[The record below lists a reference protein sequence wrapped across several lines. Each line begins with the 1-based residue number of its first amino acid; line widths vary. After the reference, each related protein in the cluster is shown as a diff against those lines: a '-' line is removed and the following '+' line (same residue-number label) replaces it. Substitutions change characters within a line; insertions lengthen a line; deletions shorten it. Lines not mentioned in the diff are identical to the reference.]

1 MNILKITN
9 NAKTIHIMHEA
20 GSAGKKSMMMKINR
34 FLMKDLLAK
43 NMQLQKEVNAHI
55 AAGDK
60 EIFEESIKDMLCN
73 ISFNNHKIDK
83 IDKIATIEK
92 YNTLPNV
99 TVEMIT
105 VE

>member
-9 NAKTIHIMHEA
+9 NNDSLHIFHQA
-20 GSAGKKSMMMKINR
+20 GPDGKKDMMMKINR
-34 FLMKDLLAK
+34 FLMKDLIAK
-43 NMQLQKEVNAHI
+43 IMQLQKEINAHI

-60 EIFEESIKDMLCN
+60 EILEELIKDMLCT
-73 ISFNNHKIDK
+73 ISFNNHKINK